1 MTATTSA
8 GCPTTAKRYIMKPK
22 VNKKT
27 LSIVGMALAALT
39 TVYAIKNRKKIKT
52 KAGDATEK
60 GAMALHKRIGMPI
73 YNYLRK
79 KNDIPF

>member
-1 MTATTSA
+1 M
-8 GCPTTAKRYIMKPK
+8 MKPR

-27 LSIVGMALAALT
+27 LGIFGMALAALT
-39 TVYAIKNRKKIKT
+39 TVYAIKNRKKIKS

-60 GAMALHKRIGMPI
+60 GAIALHKRIGMPI

-79 KNDIPF
+79 KNDIPY

>member
-1 MTATTSA
+1 MV
-8 GCPTTAKRYIMKPK
+8 PK

-27 LSIVGMALAALT
+27 LGIVGIALA
-39 TVYAIKNRKKIKT
+39 TVLAIKNRKKIKS

-60 GAMALHKRIGMPI
+60 GAIALHKRIGMPI

-79 KNDIPF
+79 KNDIPY

>member
-1 MTATTSA
+1 
-8 GCPTTAKRYIMKPK
+8 MKPK

-27 LSIVGMALAALT
+27 LGIVGIALATILA
-39 TVYAIKNRKKIKT
+39 VKNSKKIKE

-60 GAMALHKRIGMPI
+60 GSMALHKRIGYPI

-79 KNDIPF
+79 KNDIPY

>member
-1 MTATTSA
+1 MTATTHA
-8 GCPTTAKRYIMKPK
+8 AHHTTAKRCMMKPK

-27 LSIVGMALAALT
+27 LGIVGIALATILA
-39 TVYAIKNRKKIKT
+39 VKNRKKIKE

-60 GAMALHKRIGMPI
+60 GAMALHKRIGYPI

-79 KNDIPF
+79 KNNIPY